1 MPSNPLAMLRLN
13 AVEIL
18 RQPGTSREIV
28 ATLPIGPLEV
38 DDVRISGD
46 VDVALRAVSSVDGVV
61 LHGLVRTPWATQC
74 RRCLVDVAG
83 VAESEVDELFQYNL
97 TNDEANQ
104 IEGDLIELAPIVRE
118 YVLLEL
124 PVGPLCRPDCAGI
137 CPECGADRNESP
149 CSCDNI
155 VGDLRWAALE
165 GLRLDEHTSDGS

>member
-18 RQPGTSREIV
+18 RQPGTSRAIT
-28 ATLPIGPLEV
+28 ATLPVEPLEV
-38 DDVRISGD
+38 DDERISGD
-46 VDVALRAVSSVDGVV
+46 VDVVLIAVSSVDGVV
-61 LHGLVRTPWATQC
+61 VHGKVRTPWATLC
-74 RRCLVDVAG
+74 RRCLVDVSG
-83 VAESEVDELFQYNL
+83 VAESDVDELFQYNL
-97 TNDEANQ
+97 TNEEANQ

-124 PVGPLCRPDCAGI
+124 PVGPLCRLDCAGI

-149 CSCDNI
+149 CSCDNT

-165 GLRLDEHTSDGS
+165 GLRLDEQT

>member
-18 RQPGTSREIV
+18 RQPGTSREI
-28 ATLPIGPLEV
+28 AGALSIEPLEV
-38 DDVRISGD
+38 EDERISGD
-46 VDVALRAVSSVDGVV
+46 VDVALTAVSSVDGVV
-61 LHGLVRTPWATQC
+61 VHGSVRTPWATQC

-97 TNDEANQ
+97 TNEEANQ
-104 IEGDLIELAPIVRE
+104 IDGDLIELAPIVRE

-149 CSCDNI
+149 CSCDNTVDDI
-155 VGDLRWAALE
+155 RWAALE
-165 GLRLDEHTSDGS
+165 GWRLDDQPNSES